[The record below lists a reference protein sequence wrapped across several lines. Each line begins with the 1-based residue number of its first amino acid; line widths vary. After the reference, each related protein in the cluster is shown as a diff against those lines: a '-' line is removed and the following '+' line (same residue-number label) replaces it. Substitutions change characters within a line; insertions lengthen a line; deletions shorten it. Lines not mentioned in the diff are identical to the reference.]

1 MPAYGAAVDVDVP
14 PTDAFAY
21 VADLTRHGEW
31 SADPLDIR
39 LVDGAAGVIGSHYE
53 ATAKAQGK
61 TITAR
66 LEVTEAEA
74 PSRLGFRV
82 SDLTGDYE
90 HVFTFTETGSG
101 TRLDRRIK
109 TSQLSLPQLLLFYLV
124 FFPVKLPNAKRA
136 MTRLKTHLEEASRPE
151 PARG

>member
-14 PTDAFAY
+14 PADAFAY

-39 LVDGAAGVIGSHYE
+39 LVDGATGVVGSHYQ
-53 ATAKAQGK
+53 ATAEAQGK

-66 LEVTEAEA
+66 LEVTEADA

-90 HVFTFTETGSG
+90 HLFTFTETGSG
-101 TRLDRRIK
+101 TRVDRRIT
-109 TSQLSLPQLLLFYLV
+109 TSKLSLAQLLLFYLV
-124 FFPVKLPNAKRA
+124 FFPVKLPNTKRA
-136 MTRLKTHLEEASRPE
+136 MARLKTHLEEATRPE